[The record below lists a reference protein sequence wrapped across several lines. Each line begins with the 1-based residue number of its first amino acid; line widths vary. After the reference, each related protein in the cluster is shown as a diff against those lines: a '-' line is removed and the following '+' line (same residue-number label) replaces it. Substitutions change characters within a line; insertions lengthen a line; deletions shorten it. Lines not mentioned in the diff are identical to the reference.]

1 MDNAVRLNDM
11 TTGHGCYP
19 PQPIITASPNVFVN
33 GRGVV
38 RCGKSEVL
46 PSDRVAP
53 HKCAPPSASHAGQ
66 IEPKPPTKVYV
77 NERKPARIM
86 DKIVPLPD
94 GKGCP
99 KGSNFVMTASEN
111 VFFGQ

>member
-1 MDNAVRLNDM
+1 M

-19 PQPIITASPNVFVN
+19 PQPIATSSPNVFVN

-38 RCGKSEVL
+38 RCGRNEAL
-46 PSDRVAP
+46 PSDRVDIDL
-53 HKCAPPSASHAGQ
+53 CAPPEKGHAGQ

-86 DKIVPLPD
+86 DEIVPLSSGKGTILPD
-94 GKGCP
+94 DKGCP